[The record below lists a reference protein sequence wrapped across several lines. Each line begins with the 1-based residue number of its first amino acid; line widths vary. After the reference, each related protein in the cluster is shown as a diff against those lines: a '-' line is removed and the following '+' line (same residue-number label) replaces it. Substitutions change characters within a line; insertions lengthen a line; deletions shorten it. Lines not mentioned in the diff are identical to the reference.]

1 MTYIEPI
8 WIHPEMEGGGYS
20 AVKVYEC
27 ADFVVS
33 LGSVAAASPPHH
45 GEHIMLFS
53 FSFAHVQ
60 VVGGEAEW
68 ADWKNLAT
76 DEERQEFAYR
86 LLFMNLDAARF
97 RLILADA
104 NESGSRNG
112 RNSLRESLGELL
124 SKEY

>member
-1 MTYIEPI
+1 MYIEPI
-8 WIHPEMEGGGYS
+8 WIHPELGSGGYS

-27 ADFVVS
+27 ADFDVS
-33 LGSVAAASPPHH
+33 LGSVAAASHPHY
-45 GEHIMLFS
+45 GEHVVIFS

-68 ADWKNLAT
+68 VDWKKFTT

-86 LLFMNLDAARF
+86 LLFLNLDAARF

-104 NESGSRNG
+104 NERGIRDG
-112 RNSLRESLGELL
+112 RNSLRESLDELL
-124 SKEY
+124 TKEY